1 MKIYIMTDLEGVAGV
16 LDSEHWCDPDAP
28 YYELAKEMLTM
39 EVNAAIEGFSATGAM
54 EFLVADG
61 HGCGAINPLLLDSR
75 AELLRGFSNGYP
87 YELDQSFDAI
97 AWIGQHAM
105 SRTPYAHL
113 PHTGSMRKF
122 EYTVNGMA
130 VGEFGQL
137 AMCASELGV
146 RLIFGSGDRA
156 FCEEAKSLVP
166 GIETAAVKRGITPGS
181 GDECDTEQ
189 YARRNTAAIH
199 LHPVRAREL
208 IRERAERA
216 VRRFHKES
224 FGLIPLKGPF
234 KMIKKF
240 RKFGDQPAATIKGN
254 HPSSVIELFRT
265 IPVEPPVKKKTLSS
279 NYRERQQSAAATAV
293 DVP

>member
-16 LDSEHWCDPDAP
+16 LDSEHWCDPGAP

-39 EVNAAIEGFSATGAM
+39 EVNAAIEGFSAAGAG

-87 YELDQSFDAI
+87 YELDRTFDAI

-113 PHTGSMRKF
+113 PHTGSMRKL
-122 EYTVNGMA
+122 EYSINGVA

-137 AMCASELGV
+137 SMCASELGV
-146 RLIFGSGDRA
+146 RSIFGSGDLA
-156 FCEEAKSLVP
+156 FCKEAKALVS
-166 GIETAAVKRGITPGS
+166 GIETVAVKRGITPGS

-189 YARRNTAAIH
+189 YAKRNTAAIH
-199 LHPVRAREL
+199 LHPARAREL
-208 IRERAERA
+208 IRKGSERAIQ
-216 VRRFHKES
+216 RFHMES
-224 FGLIPLKGPF
+224 FGLIPLKAPF
-234 KMIKKF
+234 EMIKEF
-240 RKFGDQPAATIKGN
+240 REFDGQPRMMIKGS
-254 HPSSVIELFRT
+254 HPSSVIEMLRT
-265 IPVEPPVKKKTLSS
+265 IPVEPPVKTIQLGKA
-279 NYRERQQSAAATAV
+279 RGQ
-293 DVP
+293 